1 MTNVYFLIII
11 LFILNYKTMTP
22 FLSMILLWPCN
33 FAPSGWQFCAGQLLA
48 ISQNTALFSLIGTYY
63 GGDGVQTFALP
74 DFRGRIPV
82 GTGNGPGLSPY
93 VLGQKSGTENTT
105 LTINNMPAHSH
116 SVALTVTVSASNGQA
131 TTSAPASGNSLAA
144 PYDIL
149 NANPIAG
156 YNTTAPNTPINIGGG
171 AVAGNTGLA
180 GGSQPFSTLQPYLS
194 VNYIIAL
201 QGVFPSRG

>member
-1 MTNVYFLIII
+1 
-11 LFILNYKTMTP
+11 MTP

-33 FAPSGWQFCAGQLLA
+33 FAPLGWQLCAGQLLS
-48 ISQNTALFSLIGTYY
+48 ISQNSALFSLIGTYY
-63 GGDGVQTFALP
+63 GGDGVTTFALP
-74 DFRGRIPV
+74 DFRGRVPV
-82 GTGNGPGLSPY
+82 GAGQGPGRSPY
-93 VLGQKSGTENTT
+93 NIGQVGGVENTT

-116 SVALTVTVSASNGQA
+116 AVSLTVTVSASNAQA
-131 TTSAPASGNSLAA
+131 TTSVPATGNSLAA

-149 NANPIAG
+149 NANPIGG
-156 YNTTAPNTPINIGGG
+156 YVTTAPNTPLNIGGG
-171 AVAGNTGLA
+171 TAAGQTSIV